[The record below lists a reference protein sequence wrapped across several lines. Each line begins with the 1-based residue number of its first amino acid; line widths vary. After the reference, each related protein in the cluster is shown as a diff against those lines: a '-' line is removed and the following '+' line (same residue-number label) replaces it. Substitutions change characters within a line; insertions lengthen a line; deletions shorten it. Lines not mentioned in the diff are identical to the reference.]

1 MQLRQLLSFF
11 DSKTK
16 ITIVSVSSQNHK
28 TTAIITG
35 KSIDDLMTVQSYY
48 ASLLDKNIN
57 QDTLT
62 IMDDTLIIAI
72 AD

>member
-11 DSKTK
+11 DNKVK

-28 TTAIITG
+28 TTDILKE
-35 KSIDDLMTVQSYY
+35 KSINDLMVVQSYY
-48 ASLLDKNIN
+48 TSLLDKNIN

-62 IMDDTLIIAI
+62 ITNDTLIISI